1 MPKKVRFPKILNYL
15 RMFLKT
21 NMTRNLSYVE
31 AIREASDQEMER
43 DKSVVV
49 FGLGVDDPKAIAG
62 TTLGLAKKYGH
73 ERVFDTPLAEDAMT
87 GAAIG
92 MALAGLRPIHI
103 HIRMD
108 FMLLAMNQLVN
119 IAAKSH
125 YMFGGQVNIPL
136 VVRSMIGKSWGQGA
150 QHSQSLYS
158 FFMHVP
164 GLKVVAPTTP
174 YDAKGCLIEAIRDN
188 NPVIYIEHRILHF
201 QKGYV
206 PEKLYTVASGKARV
220 TVEGKDITLVGI
232 SYMQL
237 ECQRAARYLESVGIK
252 AEVIDPIWL
261 SPLDIDTIVTS
272 VNKTGSLIVV
282 DNDWTTCGAG
292 SEIVS
297 LVLEKLQGKREIKVH
312 RMGFAP
318 VTCPPTPP
326 LEKLFYP
333 DGRDIASASFDLVK
347 GGKNKWVPDEQIDL
361 KEIEFKGPF

>member
-1 MPKKVRFPKILNYL
+1 M
-15 RMFLKT
+15 
-21 NMTRNLSYVE
+21 RNIAYTE
-31 AIREASDQEMER
+31 AILEATNQLMQKDPN
-43 DKSVVV
+43 VIV
-49 FGLGVDDPKAIAG
+49 FGLDVDDPKAIQG
-62 TTLGLAKKYGH
+62 TTKGLPAKFGS
-73 ERVFDTPLAEDAMT
+73 ERVFGTPLSEDAMT
-87 GAAIG
+87 GAAVG

-125 YMFGGQVNIPL
+125 YMYGGKINIPM

-158 FFMHVP
+158 FFMHIP

-188 NPVIYIEHRILHF
+188 NPVIFIEHRILHF

-206 PEKLYTVASGKARV
+206 PKKLYTVAPCKARV
-220 TVEGKDITLVGI
+220 TVKGKDITLVGI

-261 SPLDIDTIVTS
+261 SPLDIDTIAAS
-272 VNKTGSLIVV
+272 VNKTGKLIVA

-297 LVLEKLQGKREIKVH
+297 EVLEKLQVVREIKVH

-333 DGRDIASASFDLVK
+333 DGRDIASVAFDLVK

>member
-1 MPKKVRFPKILNYL
+1 MRKLVFTDAILEATDQLLKQDPKVL
-15 RMFLKT
+15 
-21 NMTRNLSYVE
+21 
-31 AIREASDQEMER
+31 
-43 DKSVVV
+43 V
-49 FGLGVDDPKAIAG
+49 FGLDVDDPKAIQG
-62 TTLGLAKKYGH
+62 TTKGLPKKYGSK
-73 ERVFDTPLAEDAMT
+73 RIFGTPLSEDAMT

-108 FMLLAMNQLVN
+108 FMLLAMNQLIN

-125 YMFGGQVNIPL
+125 YMYGGTVNIPI
-136 VVRSMIGKSWGQGA
+136 VIRSMIGKSWGQGA
-150 QHSQSLYS
+150 QHSQSFYS

-174 YDAKGCLIEAIRDN
+174 YDAKGCLIEAVKDN

-206 PEKLYTVASGKARV
+206 PEKLYTVPAGKARI
-220 TVEGKDITLVGI
+220 TAKGKDITLVGI

-237 ECQRAARYLESVGIK
+237 ECLKAQKYLHTIGVE

-261 SPLDIDTIVTS
+261 SPLDIDTIVES
-272 VNKTGSLIVV
+272 VKKTGRLVVV
-282 DNDWTTCGAG
+282 DNDWVTCGAG

-297 LVLEKLQGKREIKVH
+297 QVIEKLQGKKEVKVK

-318 VTCPPTPP
+318 VTCPPSPT
-326 LEKLFYP
+326 LEQLFYP
-333 DGRDIASASFDLVK
+333 NASTIAQTSYNLIQGKESGWIPDLEE
-347 GGKNKWVPDEQIDL
+347 NMLET
-361 KEIEFKGPF
+361 EFKGPF